1 MCQLGE
7 RLPADVVETIGN
19 NVPLKTAAQITGLSE
34 STLRGWR
41 QTMLLD
47 ERIAGLFSRVQGNVF
62 FDLQAYAELL
72 RDDQEH
78 NRRQARKF
86 RRGAIPLVVVFLL
99 ALSTFIA
106 YAILKW
112 TKF

>member
-7 RLPADVVETIGN
+7 RLPPDVVETIGN
-19 NVPLKTAAQITGLSE
+19 NVPLKTAAQILGLSE

-47 ERIAGLFSRVQGNVF
+47 ENIAGLFSKVQGNVF
-62 FDLQAYAELL
+62 FDLKAYAELL

-86 RRGAIPLVVVFLL
+86 RRGAIPTC
-99 ALSTFIA
+99 AADANSPANTTRPRPG
-106 YAILKW
+106 YSRS
-112 TKF
+112 